1 MAANIWVQATP
12 GFACVLFQNQWPG
25 APDPIRSSMAGRSSR
40 FTNPEGWQTVAG
52 GRNAVETPG
61 SGCIGPRILEGCQ
74 SAATPPGS
82 MRDLG
87 RRSGGLAPLD
97 PRLPSGKPPACV
109 PADPKTNDVP
119 QDAR

>member
-1 MAANIWVQATP
+1 MTTVRPN
-12 GFACVLFQNQWPG
+12 
-25 APDPIRSSMAGRSSR
+25 PITAHNAGRRVQFR
-40 FTNPEGWQTVAG
+40 FAGGVFRSGVCEFERYGVLCVHTNPEGWQKVAG

-61 SGCIGPRILEGCQ
+61 RGWIGSCILEGCQ

-97 PRLPSGKPPACV
+97 PRLPSGKPPACF

-119 QDAR
+119 